1 MVAFVVLW
9 KQNLPANVQIVM
21 TEVKKLVTGE
31 FVDKKVIMEP
41 LFGDEESADYK
52 AENYYSK
59 IGLGLTVGGVLLFL
73 LIVAVVTERVFF
85 KYSVK
90 K

>member
-31 FVDKKVIMEP
+31 FVDKNMEP

-73 LIVAVVTERVFF
+73 LIVAVVIERVFF